1 MPVVTKMTTIC
12 GKEVID
18 RSLHHLDAKQLK
30 NVIARCQMILLTRNP
45 DIDNDDPDEEMFFD
59 AMQNR
64 FPGKNNHFNEFKMR
78 HIYKMFHTNFPEV
91 SDYVHQYYEDL
102 DHDKKLKL
110 NAIMCHALYD
120 YMDKLNMDLT
130 YKGVSIQ
137 MSKMAFVMERSFPF
151 YADAGMLPGLLDLPS
166 SK

>member
-1 MPVVTKMTTIC
+1 MTTIA

-18 RSLHHLDAKQLK
+18 RSLHHLTEEQL
-30 NVIARCQMILLTRNP
+30 NDVVSRCQMILLTRLP
-45 DIDNDDPDEEMFFD
+45 DIDNNDPDEEMFFD

-64 FPGKNNHFNEFKMR
+64 FPGKTGHFNEFKKR
-78 HIYKMFHTNFPEV
+78 HIYKMFHKNFPEV
-91 SDYVHQYYEDL
+91 LDYVDQYFENL
-102 DHDKKLKL
+102 DHTQKLKL
-110 NAIMCHALYD
+110 NSIMCHALYD
-120 YMDKLNMDLT
+120 YMDKLKMDLT

-151 YADAGMLPGLLDLPS
+151 YAEAGMLRGLLDLPS

>member
-1 MPVVTKMTTIC
+1 MTTIC

-18 RSLHHLDAKQLK
+18 RSLHHLTEEQL
-30 NVIARCQMILLTRNP
+30 NDVILRCQMILDIKRP
-45 DIDNDDPDEEMFFD
+45 DLDNNDPDEEMFFD

-64 FPGKNNHFNEFKMR
+64 FPGKTVHYKEFKKR

-91 SDYVHQYYEDL
+91 SDYVHQHYDGL
-102 DHDKKLKL
+102 DHTQKLKL
-110 NAIMCHALYD
+110 NNIMCHALYD
-120 YMDKLNMDLT
+120 YMDKLKMDLT

-137 MSKMAFVMERSFPF
+137 MSKIAFVMERSFPF
-151 YADAGMLPGLLDLPS
+151 YAEAGILPALLDLPS